1 MSKLLRNL
9 FGWDYLDVDRLHE
22 LSQFADDLGV
32 GENVVEEVK
41 HRGLDVTSINSY
53 SYVLIC
59 RIFDELCER
68 AAAEGVDG
76 YIIDRAREEAEIY
89 ANYLE
94 VSTGFDSIDGYDP
107 EQPTAEIVENF
118 VKELREKYAD

>member
-1 MSKLLRNL
+1 M
-9 FGWDYLDVDRLHE
+9 
-22 LSQFADDLGV
+22 

-68 AAAEGVDG
+68 AADV
-76 YIIDRAREEAEIY
+76 IIDSLKNPTIADDSKVHKVLEELEKSKTKLAE
-89 ANYLE
+89 L
-94 VSTGFDSIDGYDP
+94 SLF
-107 EQPTAEIVENF
+107 
-118 VKELREKYAD
+118 